1 MLRVTNATR
10 MTINN
15 VYYEIK
21 LQIDDQSQFFMFLIN
36 NCISTYSGI
45 STIVVNP
52 PYAAALVAVVKPS
65 QSVLPGSLM

>member
-1 MLRVTNATR
+1 MLRLTNATR

-21 LQIDDQSQFFMFLIN
+21 LQIDDQSHSFMFLIN
-36 NCISTYSGI
+36 NYISTYSGI